1 MRTAA
6 NRRYSKWVVPLFS
19 LALGFLFLGIQWSN
33 GDPGSGL
40 VSWAIMAGFGAVILF
55 GGRSETI
62 RGLRGDGRDER
73 FRQIDVNA
81 TAFAGLVVIT
91 CILVGF
97 FVELARGN
105 DGNPYGLLGAAAGLA
120 YIAAIVWQRVRS

>member
-6 NRRYSKWVVPLFS
+6 GRRQSKWVLPLFS
-19 LALGFLFLGIQWSN
+19 LALGFVFLGIQWSN
-33 GDPGSGL
+33 GDLGGGL
-40 VSWAIMAGFGAVILF
+40 VSFAIMAAFGAVILF

-81 TAFAGLVVIT
+81 TAFAGMVLIT
-91 CILVGF
+91 CVLVAF
-97 FVELARGN
+97 FVELAQGR

-120 YIAAIVWQRVRS
+120 YIAAVVWQRVRS

>member
-6 NRRYSKWVVPLFS
+6 GRRQSKWVVPVFS
-19 LALGFLFLGIQWSN
+19 LALGFVFLGIQWSN
-33 GDPGSGL
+33 GDPVGGL
-40 VSWAIMAGFGAVILF
+40 VSFAIIAGFGAVILF

-73 FRQIDVNA
+73 FRQMDVNA

-97 FVELARGN
+97 FVELARGQ
-105 DGNPYGLLGAAAGLA
+105 DGNPYGPLGAAAGLA
-120 YIAAIVWQRVRS
+120 YIASVVWQRLRS